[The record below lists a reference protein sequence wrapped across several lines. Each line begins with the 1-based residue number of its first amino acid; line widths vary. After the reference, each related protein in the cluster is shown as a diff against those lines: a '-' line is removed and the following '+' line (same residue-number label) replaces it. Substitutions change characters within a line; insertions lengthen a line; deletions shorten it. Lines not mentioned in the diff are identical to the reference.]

1 MTSESS
7 VDIDILKAIKA
18 YYVDFEDY
26 TFKKSDIKDYKEL
39 SEKLRIYYPDISV
52 SSEESLIVKLNN
64 LLEKKS
70 LFEELKLD
78 EKMFNSEMIHEIHV
92 KTQLARWKLIR
103 LNRKCFEIR
112 FPELITKRIIPPVGF
127 SFFTNGTNA
136 SMEYISL
143 LKELDI
149 KGIAISFDGKQRN
162 HDYNRFFHN
171 GKGSYDVIRKNLKVF
186 RENDISVSA
195 ASVLNV
201 KNYKPLQI
209 VYETKRLGFKSC
221 TMTVV
226 HSGTSVSFN
235 LKSVKKL
242 LSGYDELFRKLKY
255 DALKNKFDLYKF
267 LKNDRCFFPLKA
279 FLDSM
284 KIIDHCPIDEN
295 IIIDTNGK
303 IYNCLY
309 FCCSELFPIGTINSG
324 ITNRQKF
331 QLTVFERE
339 MCKNCW
345 SKYLCGGTCYYDSL
359 KENADISKPAQI
371 ECIINKHL
379 AIKTLELIIFFYQ
392 KKIPFST
399 FIRIFRG

>member
-1 MTSESS
+1 
-7 VDIDILKAIKA
+7 
-18 YYVDFEDY
+18 
-26 TFKKSDIKDYKEL
+26 
-39 SEKLRIYYPDISV
+39 
-52 SSEESLIVKLNN
+52 
-64 LLEKKS
+64 
-70 LFEELKLD
+70 
-78 EKMFNSEMIHEIHV
+78 MFNSEMIHEIHV

-345 SKYLCGGTCYYDSL
+345 SKYLCGGTCYYDSF